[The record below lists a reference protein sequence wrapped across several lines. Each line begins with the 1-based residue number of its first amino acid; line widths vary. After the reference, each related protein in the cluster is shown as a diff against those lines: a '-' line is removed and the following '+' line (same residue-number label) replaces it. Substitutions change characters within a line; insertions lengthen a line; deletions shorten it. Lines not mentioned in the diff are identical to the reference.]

1 MQDARP
7 LWEQARQL
15 GRAAFI
21 ARHARW
27 FLLKH
32 ANTGSATEAARFEYH
47 TVAVRTDELEA
58 GDPYPGEWRVVE
70 VGKRPG
76 NPFPERI
83 SVGRANNCD
92 VVLRFPFVSKLHAHF
107 VDGDGAALKLAD
119 HRSANG
125 TTVAGK
131 PLPAGDALAVHSG
144 DWIAFGPLRLQLL
157 DTSDLYDALMRAYP
171 DA

>member
-21 ARHARW
+21 ARHTRW

-58 GDPYPGEWRVVE
+58 SDPYPGEWRVVE

-107 VDGDGAALKLAD
+107 RRRDDEKLELVDLG
-119 HRSANG
+119 SQNG
-125 TTVAGK
+125 TRINSRLLVPHQPESVSASDQLVFGGVNAK
-131 PLPAGDALAVHSG
+131 LVDAEQLF
-144 DWIAFGPLRLQLL
+144 DLLQK
-157 DTSDLYDALMRAYP
+157 
-171 DA
+171 

>member
-21 ARHARW
+21 ARQGQW

-32 ANTGSATEAARFEYH
+32 AGNGTVPDDAKFDYH
-47 TVAVRTDELEA
+47 TVAIRTDA
-58 GDPYPGEWRVVE
+58 QQSDPYPDEWRVVE

-92 VVLRFPFVSKLHAHF
+92 VVLRLPFVSKLHAHF
-107 VDGDGAALKLAD
+107 LAGDGASLKLAD
-119 HRSANG
+119 NRSANG

-131 PLPAGDALAVHSG
+131 PLPAGESAIVHSG
-144 DWIAFGPLRLQLL
+144 DWIGFGPLRLQLL
-157 DTSDLYDALMRAYP
+157 DASDLFDALMRAF
-171 DA
+171 AQ